1 MDLKGYVSI
10 SGQGGLYKIISQAKN
25 GLIVESLIDK
35 KRIPAYA
42 NQKVLALEDISIF
55 CVDGDTP
62 LKDVFEKIYAKTN
75 GGPTLD
81 SKSDPEVLATYLLEV
96 LPNFDRPRVY
106 NSDLKKLFS
115 WFNLLQHA
123 GALVP
128 SKEEEVVEEKKEVV
142 AKTEKKA
149 PSAKSKTPEKAAKPV
164 KQAPKMP
171 KSTGVRK
178 TG

>member
-25 GLIVESLIDK
+25 GLIVESLVDK

-42 NQKVLALEDISIF
+42 NQKVLALEDISVF
-55 CVDGDTP
+55 CVDGDKP
-62 LKDVFEKIYAKTN
+62 LKDVFTKMFEKTK
-75 GGPTLD
+75 GEPTLD
-81 SKSDPEVLATYLLEV
+81 SKTDPEVLAAYILEI
-96 LPNFDRPRVY
+96 LPTFDRPRVY

-115 WFNLLQHA
+115 WFNLLLQA

-128 SKEEEVVEEKKEVV
+128 STEEAKEEDKKEVV
-142 AKTEKKA
+142 AKSEKKA
-149 PSAKSKTPEKAAKPV
+149 TAAKAKTIEKAAKPV

>member
-62 LKDVFEKIYAKTN
+62 LKDVFAKIYEKTN

-115 WFNLLQHA
+115 WFNLLQNA

-142 AKTEKKA
+142 AKAEKKA
-149 PSAKSKTPEKAAKPV
+149 PTAKSKTPEKAAKPV